1 MQISVILPSRTCQM
15 CLCLA
20 LRGLGFGRDL
30 NTSEVSCWQHQL
42 HKLNPKPLRPTS
54 WSTAM
59 SNSSHQPWSS
69 WKILRDPQE
78 VSLKFLFVTHAS
90 LCLCVCVCVC
100 GFWPCRVSS
109 DSIHTNTN
117 YSKCLSAPL
126 KWQRTCKENQFKD
139 TSHKMC

>member
-90 LCLCVCVCVC
+90 LCLCVFVCVCVC
-100 GFWPCRVSS
+100 VGDFDLAEWAQTASTLTQITQNVFQLP
-109 DSIHTNTN
+109 
-117 YSKCLSAPL
+117 
-126 KWQRTCKENQFKD
+126 
-139 TSHKMC
+139 